1 MSTASPFVFA
11 TVGTDHHPFDRLIGW
26 IERWASS
33 ERARGVR
40 FLVQSGTSRPP
51 RSLNWSSFLTSDET
65 MAALQAATVVVSH
78 AGPGTVMS
86 CRSMGLVPIVVPR
99 RVTLAEHVDDHQVSF
114 ARKMADRSQ
123 LRLAEN
129 YSDLAGCL
137 DRAVTEPS
145 AFRTPPTGQ
154 RTGEAVARFEELV
167 ERLIDDRQTTSR
179 RWSRRPSL
187 PLHRTHP
194 P

>member
-1 MSTASPFVFA
+1 MFV
-11 TVGTDHHPFDRLIGW
+11 TVGTDHHPFDRLVGW
-26 IERWASS
+26 IDRWAST
-33 ERARGVR
+33 EGARGVR
-40 FLVQSGTSRPP
+40 CLVQSGTSLPP
-51 RSLNWSSFLTSDET
+51 RNVEWSRFLTQEET
-65 MAALQAATVVVSH
+65 RAALRAATAVVSH

-86 CRSMGLVPIVVPR
+86 CRALGVLPIVVPR
-99 RVTLAEHVDDHQVSF
+99 TVALGEHVDDHQVSF
-114 ARKMADRSQ
+114 ARKMADRAQ

-129 YSDLAGCL
+129 YADLAGCL
-137 DRAVTEPS
+137 DRAVAEPS

-167 ERLIDDRQTTSR
+167 ERLIDDRQTTSG